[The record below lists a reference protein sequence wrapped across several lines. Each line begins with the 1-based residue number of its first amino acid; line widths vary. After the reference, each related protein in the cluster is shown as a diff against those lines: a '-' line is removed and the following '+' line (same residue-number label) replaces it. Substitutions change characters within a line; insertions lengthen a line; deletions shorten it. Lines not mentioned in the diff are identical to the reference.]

1 MIRQAFAGTAMALAL
16 AAAPARAED
25 APATPPAPPTLS
37 PALAGPLAYNPNPL
51 SVDVPSIGKIYITG
65 IGSGL
70 VGTQSNSTPGV
81 RPGFADVSNAEVIIQ
96 KADGV
101 FQFLVQAG
109 LYNQETLGTPLA
121 RSTTYTDGTYGPVPQ
136 AWAKIA
142 PSANFNVQVGIL
154 PTLIGLEAPFTFQ
167 NLNIDRGILWGQ
179 ENVLTRAVQANLTVG
194 KAAFS
199 LSFGDGFFSGKYNW
213 LSGTATYNFNAS
225 NILTLVAGGALTK
238 NYRSTFGTPIFQNN
252 SSIYN
257 VIYTYTKG
265 PILIQPYFQYTH
277 VPSLPLIGTGTAD
290 SYSGAVLARYTVSPN
305 FSVPVRFEYIST
317 TGTAAR
323 NSPSLIYG
331 TGSKAFTFTITP
343 TYTFDRFFIR
353 PEFSIVSAS
362 SITPGFGFGRDG
374 LARSQARGRLEFG
387 VLF

>member
-25 APATPPAPPTLS
+25 APATPPAPPALS

-70 VGTQSNSTPGV
+70 VGIQSNSTPGV
-81 RPGFADVSNAEVIIQ
+81 RPGFADVSNAQVIIQ

-109 LYNQETLGTPLA
+109 LYNQETLGTPFV
-121 RSTTYTDGTYGPVPQ
+121 RSTSFTDATYGPVPQ

-154 PTLIGLEAPFTFQ
+154 PTLIGLETPFTFQ

-179 ENVLTRAVQANLTVG
+179 ENVLTRGVQTNLTVG
-194 KAAFS
+194 KFAFS
-199 LSFGDGFFSGKYNW
+199 LALTDGFFSGKYNW
-213 LSGTATYNFNAS
+213 LSGAATYNFNSS

-238 NYRSTFGTPIFQNN
+238 NYKSTFATPVFQNN

-257 VIYTYTKG
+257 IIYTYTKG
-265 PILIQPYFQYTH
+265 PIFIQPYFQYTH
-277 VPSLPLIGTGTAD
+277 VPSLPLLGTSSAD
-290 SYSGAVLARYTVSPN
+290 SYSGAVLARYTVSPS

-317 TGTAAR
+317 TGSLAR

-331 TGSKAFTFTITP
+331 PGSKAFTFTITP
-343 TYTFDRFFIR
+343 TYTWKQFFVR

-362 SITPGFGFGRDG
+362 GVTPGFGFDRDG

-387 VLF
+387 VIF